1 MAYSQ
6 YEPMQHHKL
15 KDHWRVAMWIEDGNY
30 KVCVAKDYVRTFTE
44 NILPTF
50 IKMKLSF
57 AKANYEDRES
67 LRTYQFI
74 LPPDFYICPDAH
86 KELENIAWQV
96 KDTPEVFVLV
106 LHQKDLDSLRGGTL
120 TKGDEIDTRSK
131 SKKESKTNSRRPKV
145 LSFFPSNW
153 RIWEKWRP

>member
-1 MAYSQ
+1 MAYSE

-44 NILPTF
+44 STLPIF
-50 IKMKLSF
+50 IKMKLPF
-57 AKANYEDRES
+57 ASANYQDTPP
-67 LRTYQFI
+67 LIYQSI
-74 LPPDFYICPDAH
+74 VPPDFYICPDEH

-96 KDTPEVFVLV
+96 EPNAFILV
-106 LHQKDLDSLRGGTL
+106 IHQIDLDSLRGGT
-120 TKGDEIDTRSK
+120 TNKGDKIDTRSK

-153 RIWEKWRP
+153 RIWEKWCP

>member
-1 MAYSQ
+1 MAYSE

-30 KVCVAKDYVRTFTE
+30 KVCVAKDYFRTFTE
-44 NILPTF
+44 STLPIF
-50 IKMKLSF
+50 IKMKLPF
-57 AKANYEDRES
+57 AKANYQDTPP
-67 LRTYQFI
+67 LIYQSI
-74 LPPDFYICPDAH
+74 VPPDFYICPDEY

-96 KDTPEVFVLV
+96 EPNAFILV
-106 LHQKDLDSLRGGTL
+106 IHQIDLDSLRGGT
-120 TKGDEIDTRSK
+120 TNKGDKIDTRSK

>member
-1 MAYSQ
+1 MAYSE

-44 NILPTF
+44 STLPIF
-50 IKMKLSF
+50 IKMKLPF
-57 AKANYEDRES
+57 AKANYQDTPP
-67 LRTYQFI
+67 LIYQSI
-74 LPPDFYICPDAH
+74 VPPDFYICPDEH

-96 KDTPEVFVLV
+96 EPNAFILV
-106 LHQKDLDSLRGGTL
+106 LHQIDLDSLRGGTIN
-120 TKGDEIDTRSK
+120 KGDKIDTRSK

-153 RIWEKWRP
+153 RIWEKWGS

>member
-30 KVCVAKDYVRTFTE
+30 KICVAKDYVRTFTE
-44 NILPTF
+44 STLPIF
-50 IKMKLSF
+50 IKMKLPF
-57 AKANYEDRES
+57 AKANYQD
-67 LRTYQFI
+67 TPPTIYQSI
-74 LPPDFYICPDAH
+74 VPPDFYICPDEY

-96 KDTPEVFVLV
+96 EPNTFVLV

-120 TKGDEIDTRSK
+120 NKGDEIDPRSK

-153 RIWEKWRP
+153 RIWEKWRS

>member
-1 MAYSQ
+1 MAYSE

-44 NILPTF
+44 STLPIF
-50 IKMKLSF
+50 IKMELPF
-57 AKANYEDRES
+57 AKANYQDTPP
-67 LRTYQFI
+67 LIYQSI
-74 LPPDFYICPDAH
+74 VPPDFYICPDEH

-96 KDTPEVFVLV
+96 EPNAFILV
-106 LHQKDLDSLRGGTL
+106 IHQIDLDSLRGGT
-120 TKGDEIDTRSK
+120 TNKGDKIDTRSK

-153 RIWEKWRP
+153 RIWEKWCP

>member
-1 MAYSQ
+1 
-6 YEPMQHHKL
+6 MQHHKL

-44 NILPTF
+44 STLPIF
-50 IKMKLSF
+50 IKMKLPF
-57 AKANYEDRES
+57 AKANYQDTPP
-67 LRTYQFI
+67 LIYQSI
-74 LPPDFYICPDAH
+74 VPPDFYICPDEH

-96 KDTPEVFVLV
+96 EPNAFILV
-106 LHQKDLDSLRGGTL
+106 IHQIDLDSLRGGT
-120 TKGDEIDTRSK
+120 TNKGDKIDTRSK

-153 RIWEKWRP
+153 RIWEKWCP

>member
-1 MAYSQ
+1 
-6 YEPMQHHKL
+6 MQHHKL

-44 NILPTF
+44 STLPIF
-50 IKMKLSF
+50 IKMKLPF
-57 AKANYEDRES
+57 AKANYQDTPP
-67 LRTYQFI
+67 LIYQSI
-74 LPPDFYICPDAH
+74 VPPDFYICPDEH

-96 KDTPEVFVLV
+96 EPNAFILV
-106 LHQKDLDSLRGGTL
+106 IHQIDLDSLRGGT
-120 TKGDEIDTRSK
+120 TNKGDKIDTRSK

-153 RIWEKWRP
+153 RIWEKWGS

>member
-30 KVCVAKDYVRTFTE
+30 KVCVAKDYVRTLTE
-44 NILPTF
+44 STLPIF
-50 IKMKLSF
+50 IKMKLPF
-57 AKANYEDRES
+57 AKANYKD
-67 LRTYQFI
+67 TPPTIYQSI
-74 LPPDFYICPDAH
+74 VPPDFYICPDEH

-96 KDTPEVFVLV
+96 EPNAFILV
-106 LHQKDLDSLRGGTL
+106 LHQIDLDSLRGGTL
-120 TKGDEIDTRSK
+120 NKGDEIDTRSK

-153 RIWEKWRP
+153 RIWEKWST

>member
-30 KVCVAKDYVRTFTE
+30 KICVAKDYVRTLTE
-44 NILPTF
+44 STLPIF
-50 IKMKLSF
+50 IKMKLPF
-57 AKANYEDRES
+57 AKANYKD
-67 LRTYQFI
+67 TPPTIYQSI
-74 LPPDFYICPDAH
+74 VPPDFYICPDEH

-96 KDTPEVFVLV
+96 EPNAFILV
-106 LHQKDLDSLRGGTL
+106 LHQIDLDSLRGGTL

-153 RIWEKWRP
+153 RIWEKWST

>member
-1 MAYSQ
+1 MAYSE

-44 NILPTF
+44 STLPIF
-50 IKMKLSF
+50 IKMKLPF
-57 AKANYEDRES
+57 AKANYQDTPP
-67 LRTYQFI
+67 LIYQSI
-74 LPPDFYICPDAH
+74 VPPDFYICPDEH

-96 KDTPEVFVLV
+96 EPNAFILV
-106 LHQKDLDSLRGGTL
+106 IHQIDLDSLRGGT
-120 TKGDEIDTRSK
+120 TNKGDKIDTRSK

-153 RIWEKWRP
+153 RIWEKWCP

>member
-30 KVCVAKDYVRTFTE
+30 KICVAKDYVRTLTE
-44 NILPTF
+44 STLPIF
-50 IKMKLSF
+50 IKMKLPF
-57 AKANYEDRES
+57 AKANYKD
-67 LRTYQFI
+67 TPPTIYQSI
-74 LPPDFYICPDAH
+74 VPPDFYICPDEH

-96 KDTPEVFVLV
+96 EPNAFILV
-106 LHQKDLDSLRGGTL
+106 LHQIDLDSLRGGTL
-120 TKGDEIDTRSK
+120 NKGDEIDTRSK

-153 RIWEKWRP
+153 RIWEKWST